1 MLVAG
6 VSAFKVNVSPTT
18 SSEILLRDWLEHDTF
33 TWLITGEIVAE
44 YGEVLRRLN
53 VKPALIR
60 TIIRL
65 LPDGNVTCDVWMAE
79 RGSVGISF
87 RSG

>member
-1 MLVAG
+1 M
-6 VSAFKVNVSPTT
+6 
-18 SSEILLRDWLEHDTF
+18 
-33 TWLITGEIVAE
+33 AE